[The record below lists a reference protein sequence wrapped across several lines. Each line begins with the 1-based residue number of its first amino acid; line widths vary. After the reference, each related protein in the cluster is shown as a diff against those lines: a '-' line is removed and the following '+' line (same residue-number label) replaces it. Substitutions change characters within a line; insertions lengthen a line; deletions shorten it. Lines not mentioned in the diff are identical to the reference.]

1 MADSPLGER
10 FIPDPPTDEPRLE
23 SWGEIA
29 AYLRREIRT
38 VQRWE
43 RYQGLP
49 VRRLQIGKLG
59 TVYAYRSELDKWFRE
74 RQPKPESNEED
85 GGNATNG
92 ETTANVTVVVDTDE
106 EASQSEAPSKEVPA
120 PRPRI
125 TRLHLTITLLTLFAI
140 AALTTTVYFLR
151 GGHSPMRSASGK
163 IRLVVL
169 PFANLSGDSQQDYF
183 SAGLTEEMITQ
194 LGRLDPERLGV
205 VAATKDSK
213 LTADKSI
220 TEIGRTFDVQY
231 ALEGSARRAGN
242 QVRIDVQLIQISD
255 QTHLWADSY
264 TGDLGDILHV
274 QDEVAAAVA
283 SQIRVAL
290 PVGALG
296 VNGAKGTPR
305 AVNPAAYD
313 DYLRGRFY
321 WTNRGDLH
329 KSIEAYLQAIEKD
342 PNYALAYAGL
352 ASAYSLLGQ
361 VPYDDM
367 PPIEAKPKA
376 REAAE
381 HALQLD
387 PQLGEAHAVLANV
400 SFGYDW
406 DFDAAEREFQ
416 RALALGQN
424 DPTAHQWHSHY
435 CEVRNRLQQALE
447 ENSRTLALD
456 PVSPLFNTTRAEIY
470 YNARQFDTAIAQA
483 RRTIEQYPTYPL
495 AYIWL
500 GSAYREK
507 KMYKDALEQFSQASK
522 LSGNHPAITA
532 LYGHA
537 LALSG
542 DTAGARRA
550 LADLRLLAKSRYVS
564 ALYFA
569 SVYTGLGEKSTA
581 LDWLDKAYRERND
594 RLIYLNVDPMADP
607 LRSEPRFRDLM
618 KRLHLP

>member
-10 FIPDPPTDEPRLE
+10 QIPDPPTDEPRLE

-49 VRRLQIGKLG
+49 VRRLLIGKLG
-59 TVYAYRSELDKWFRE
+59 SVYAYRSELDKWYRE
-74 RQPKPESNEED
+74 RQPQPENGEED
-85 GGNATNG
+85 TEKAGNG
-92 ETTANVTVVVDTDE
+92 EVVAHVTVSTEVDKQK
-106 EASQSEAPSKEVPA
+106 SQGQVDGSDLPP

-125 TRLHLTITLLTLFAI
+125 TRLHITITLLTLLI
-140 AALTTTVYFLR
+140 VAAVTPAVYFFR
-151 GGHSPMRSASGK
+151 REHSPVRSASGK

-183 SAGLTEEMITQ
+183 SAGLTDEMITQ

-205 VAATKDSK
+205 IAAETSK
-213 LTADKSI
+213 ASASKPIAEL
-220 TEIGRTFDVQY
+220 GRTLDVQY
-231 ALEGSARRAGN
+231 ALEGSVRRGGN
-242 QVRIDVQLIQISD
+242 DVRINVQLIQVSD
-255 QTHLWADSY
+255 QTHIWANSY
-264 TGDLGDILHV
+264 TGDLRDILRV

-296 VNGAKGTPR
+296 VNGAKGTAR
-305 AVNPAAYD
+305 TINPEAYD
-313 DYLRGRFY
+313 EYLRGRFF
-321 WTNRGDLH
+321 WTNRGDLR
-329 KSIEAYLQAIEKD
+329 KSIDAYQKAIQKD

-352 ASAYSLLGQ
+352 ASAYALLGQ

-367 PPIEAKPKA
+367 LPADAKPKA

-381 HALQLD
+381 RALQLD
-387 PQLGEAHAVLANV
+387 PQLGEAHSVLANV
-400 SFGYDW
+400 SYSYDW

-424 DPTAHQWHSHY
+424 DPTAHLWFSHY
-435 CEVRNRLQQALE
+435 CIVRNRLQQAHE

-456 PVSPLFNTTRAEIY
+456 PVSPLFNTVRAEIY
-470 YNARQFDTAIAQA
+470 YNARQYDEAIAQG
-483 RRTIEQYPTYPL
+483 RRIIDQYPTYWL

-507 KMYKDALEQFSQASK
+507 KMYKDSLEQFAQASK

-550 LADLRLLAKSRYVS
+550 LADLRNLSKTRYVS

-569 SVYTGLGEKSTA
+569 GIYTGLGEKGTA
-581 LDWLDKAYRERND
+581 LDWLDKAYKERND
-594 RLIYLNVDPMADP
+594 RLVYLNVDPMADP
-607 LRSEPRFRDLM
+607 LRSEPRFQDLM

>member
-1 MADSPLGER
+1 MAESPFGER
-10 FIPDPPTDEPRLE
+10 LKADPPSDEPRLE

-43 RYQGLP
+43 KYQGLP
-49 VRRLQIGKLG
+49 VRRLLIGKLG
-59 TVYAYRSELDKWFRE
+59 SVYAYRSELDKWYRE
-74 RQPKPESNEED
+74 RQPQADNGEED
-85 GGNATNG
+85 NSQAPNDKI
-92 ETTANVTVVVDTDE
+92 AAHVTVSANAETE
-106 EASQSEAPSKEVPA
+106 EEKEKSSGSEARP

-125 TRLHLTITLLTLFAI
+125 TRLHITITLLALLVI
-140 AALTTTVYFLR
+140 AVVTPGVYFVR
-151 GGHSPMRSASGK
+151 KGHSSIRSASGK

-169 PFANLSGDSQQDYF
+169 PFANLSGDPQQDYF
-183 SAGLTEEMITQ
+183 SAGLTDEMITQ

-205 VAATKDSK
+205 IAETSSK
-213 LTADKSI
+213 LVAGKPIADL
-220 TEIGRTFDVQY
+220 GRTLDVQY
-231 ALEGSARRAGN
+231 ALEGSVRRGGN
-242 QVRIDVQLIQISD
+242 QVRIDVQLIQVSD

-264 TGDLGDILHV
+264 TGDIRDILRV

-290 PVGALG
+290 PVGALA
-296 VNGAKGTPR
+296 VNGAKGT
-305 AVNPAAYD
+305 AHAINPEAYD
-313 DYLRGRFY
+313 EYLRGRFY

-329 KSIEAYLQAIEKD
+329 KSIDAYQAAIKKN
-342 PNYALAYAGL
+342 PSYALAYAGL
-352 ASAYSLLGQ
+352 ASAYALLGQ

-367 PPIEAKPKA
+367 LPGDAKPKA
-376 REAAE
+376 RQAAE
-381 HALQLD
+381 RALQLD
-387 PQLGEAHAVLANV
+387 PELGEAHSVLANV
-400 SFGYDW
+400 SFSYDW
-406 DFDAAEREFQ
+406 DFEAAEREFQ

-424 DPTAHQWHSHY
+424 DPTAHLWFSHY
-435 CEVRNRLQQALE
+435 CIVRNRLQQAHE

-456 PVSPLFNTTRAEIY
+456 PVSPLFNTVRAEIH
-470 YNARQFDTAIAQA
+470 YNARQYDEAIAQA
-483 RRTIEQYPTYPL
+483 RRTIEQYPTYWL

-532 LYGHA
+532 LHGHA

-542 DTAGARRA
+542 DTAGAHRA
-550 LADLRLLAKSRYVS
+550 LADLQLLAKSRYVS

-569 SVYTGLGEKSTA
+569 GIYTGLGEKSTA
-581 LDWLDKAYRERND
+581 MDWLDKAYKERND
-594 RLIYLNVDPMADP
+594 RLVYLNVDPMADS

>member
-1 MADSPLGER
+1 MADPSPGGR
-10 FIPDPPTDEPRLE
+10 TIPDPPTDEPRLE

-49 VRRLQIGKLG
+49 IRRLVIGKLG
-59 TVYAYRSELDKWFRE
+59 SVYAYRSELDKWFRE
-74 RQPKPESNEED
+74 RQPPAENGEQDAEKT
-85 GGNATNG
+85 TNG
-92 ETTANVTVVVDTDE
+92 EIAAHVAVATDRE
-106 EASQSEAPSKEVPA
+106 EEKSNDATSGAQVPPA
-120 PRPRI
+120 RPRF
-125 TRLHLTITLLTLFAI
+125 TRLHITITLL
-140 AALTTTVYFLR
+140 ALIVLAVIIPSTYFVL
-151 GGHSPMRSASGK
+151 GGHFTARSTSGK

-169 PFANLSGDSQQDYF
+169 PFTNLSGDPQQDYF
-183 SAGLTEEMITQ
+183 SAGLTDEMITQ
-194 LGRLDPERLGV
+194 LGRLDPDRLGV
-205 VAATKDSK
+205 IAATASK
-213 LTADKSI
+213 LIAGKSI
-220 TEIGRTFDVQY
+220 AEIGRTFDVQY
-231 ALEGSARRAGN
+231 ALEGSVRRGGN

-296 VNGAKGTPR
+296 VNGAKGTAR
-305 AVNPAAYD
+305 AVNPEAYD

-352 ASAYSLLGQ
+352 ASAYAVMGQ
-361 VPYDDM
+361 VPYDDIS
-367 PPIEAKPKA
+367 PTEAKPKA

-381 HALQLD
+381 RALQLD
-387 PQLGEAHAVLANV
+387 PRLGEAHSVLANV
-400 SFGYDW
+400 SFSYDW
-406 DFDAAEREFQ
+406 NFEAAEHEFQ

-424 DPTAHQWHSHY
+424 DPTAHLWFSHY
-435 CEVRNRLQQALE
+435 CVVRNRLQQAHE

-456 PVSPLFNTTRAEIY
+456 PVSPLFNTVRAEIY
-470 YNARQFDTAIAQA
+470 YNARQYDEAIAQA
-483 RRTIEQYPTYPL
+483 RRTIEQYPSYWL

-500 GSAYREK
+500 GTAYREK
-507 KMYKDALEQFSQASK
+507 KMYKDALEQFSQARK
-522 LSGNHPAITA
+522 LSGNHPVMIA

-542 DTAGARRA
+542 DTVGARKA
-550 LADLRLLAKSRYVS
+550 LADLQRMAYSRYVS
-564 ALYFA
+564 SLYFA
-569 SVYTGLGEKSTA
+569 AIYIGLGEKSRA
-581 LDWLDKAYRERND
+581 LDWLDKAYKERND
-594 RLIYLNVDPMADP
+594 RLVYLNVDPVADP
-607 LRSEPRFRDLM
+607 LRSEPRFQNLM

>member
-10 FIPDPPTDEPRLE
+10 QIPDPPTDEPRLE

-49 VRRLQIGKLG
+49 VRRLLIGKLG
-59 TVYAYRSELDKWFRE
+59 SVYAYRSELDKWYRE
-74 RQPKPESNEED
+74 RQPQPENGEED
-85 GGNATNG
+85 TEKAGNG
-92 ETTANVTVVVDTDE
+92 EVAAHVTVST
-106 EASQSEAPSKEVPA
+106 EADKQKSQGQADGSELPP
-120 PRPRI
+120 PRPRV
-125 TRLHLTITLLTLFAI
+125 TGLHITITLLTLLVV
-140 AALTTTVYFLR
+140 AAVTPGVYFLR
-151 GGHSPMRSASGK
+151 GGHSPVRTASGK

-183 SAGLTEEMITQ
+183 SAGLTDEMITQ

-205 VAATKDSK
+205 IAAETSK
-213 LTADKSI
+213 LFASKPI
-220 TEIGRTFDVQY
+220 AELGRTLDVQY
-231 ALEGSARRAGN
+231 ALEGSVRRGGN
-242 QVRIDVQLIQISD
+242 EVRINVQLIQVSD
-255 QTHLWADSY
+255 QTHIWANSY
-264 TGDLGDILHV
+264 TGDLRDILRV

-296 VNGAKGTPR
+296 VNGAKGTAR
-305 AVNPAAYD
+305 TINPEAYD
-313 DYLRGRFY
+313 EYLRGRFF

-329 KSIEAYLQAIEKD
+329 KSIDAYQKAIQKD

-352 ASAYSLLGQ
+352 ASAYALLGQ

-367 PPIEAKPKA
+367 LPADAKPKA

-381 HALQLD
+381 RALQLD
-387 PQLGEAHAVLANV
+387 PQVGEAHSVLANV
-400 SFGYDW
+400 SYSYDW

-424 DPTAHQWHSHY
+424 DPTAHLWFSHY
-435 CEVRNRLQQALE
+435 CIVRNRLQQAHE

-456 PVSPLFNTTRAEIY
+456 PVSPLFNTVRAEIY
-470 YNARQFDTAIAQA
+470 YNARQYDEAIAQG
-483 RRTIEQYPTYPL
+483 RRIIDQYPTFWL

-507 KMYKDALEQFSQASK
+507 KMYMDALEQFSK
-522 LSGNHPAITA
+522 GLKMSGDHPAMIA

-542 DTAGARRA
+542 DTPGARRA
-550 LADLRLLAKSRYVS
+550 LADLQRLAKSRYVS

-569 SVYTGLGEKSTA
+569 GIYTGLGEKSTA
-581 LDWLDKAYRERND
+581 LDWLDKAYKERND
-594 RLIYLNVDPMADP
+594 RLVYLNVDPMADP
-607 LRSEPRFRDLM
+607 LRSEPRFQDLM

>member
-10 FIPDPPTDEPRLE
+10 VKSDPPTDEPRLE

-29 AYLRREIRT
+29 TYLRREIRT

-43 RYQGLP
+43 KYQGLP
-49 VRRLQIGKLG
+49 VRRLVIGKLG
-59 TVYAYRSELDKWFRE
+59 SVYAYRSELDKWYRE
-74 RQPKPESNEED
+74 RQPQAENGEED
-85 GGNATNG
+85 IGKTGNDEIAAHVTVSTDPENG
-92 ETTANVTVVVDTDE
+92 EAKE
-106 EASQSEAPSKEVPA
+106 QSSGGEVPA
-120 PRPRI
+120 LRPRI
-125 TRLHLTITLLTLFAI
+125 TRLHISITVLTLLVI
-140 AALTTTVYFLR
+140 ALVTPGVYFVR
-151 GGHSPMRSASGK
+151 GGHSRLRSTSGK

-169 PFANLSGDSQQDYF
+169 PFANLSGDPQQDYF
-183 SAGLTEEMITQ
+183 SAGLTDEMITQ
-194 LGRLDPERLGV
+194 LGGLDPERLGV
-205 VAATKDSK
+205 IAATSSK
-213 LTADKSI
+213 FLAGKPI
-220 TEIGRTFDVQY
+220 AEIGRTLDVQY
-231 ALEGSARRAGN
+231 ALEGSVRRGGN
-242 QVRIDVQLIQISD
+242 QIRVDVQLIQVSD

-283 SQIRVAL
+283 GQIRVTL

-296 VNGAKGTPR
+296 ANGAKASAR
-305 AVNPAAYD
+305 SINPEAYD
-313 DYLRGRFY
+313 EYLRGRFY

-329 KSIEAYLQAIEKD
+329 KSIDAYQKAIQKD

-352 ASAYSLLGQ
+352 GSAYALLGQ

-367 PPIEAKPKA
+367 LPSDAKPKA
-376 REAAE
+376 RQAAE
-381 HALQLD
+381 RALQLD
-387 PQLGEAHAVLANV
+387 PQLGEAHSVLANV
-400 SFGYDW
+400 SYSYDW
-406 DFDAAEREFQ
+406 DFETAEREFQ

-424 DPTAHQWHSHY
+424 DPTAHLWFSHY
-435 CEVRNRLQQALE
+435 CIVRNRLEQAHE

-456 PVSPLFNTTRAEIY
+456 PVSPLFNTVRAEIY
-470 YNARQFDTAIAQA
+470 YNARQYDEAIAQG
-483 RRTIEQYPTYPL
+483 RRTVEQYPTYWL

-537 LALSG
+537 LAVSG

-550 LADLRLLAKSRYVS
+550 LADLHLLRQSRYVS

-569 SVYTGLGEKSTA
+569 GIYAGLKEKSMA
-581 LDWLDKAYRERND
+581 LDWLDKAYKERND
-594 RLIYLNVDPMADP
+594 RLVYLNVDPMADP
-607 LRSEPRFRDLM
+607 IRSEPRFQALM
-618 KRLHLP
+618 KKLHLP